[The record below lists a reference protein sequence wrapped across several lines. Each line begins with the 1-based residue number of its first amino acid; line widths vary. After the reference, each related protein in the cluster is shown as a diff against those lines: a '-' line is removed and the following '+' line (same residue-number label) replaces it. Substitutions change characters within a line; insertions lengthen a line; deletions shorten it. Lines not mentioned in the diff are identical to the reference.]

1 MKQSM
6 TCSKEHLLSRHNIL
20 CMFLYCRCNHTQ
32 PPPTGKENMSP
43 MKTRKL
49 YVAQLPSVY
58 CSVCTPST
66 LGGKVMKGN
75 IMISLLTTKAEE
87 AEERILGP
95 AQKTSGSTL
104 SMRDSSGI
112 CKSAVYLAN
121 ERERSGDAGR
131 GGSGGSGQR
140 RWRAHKEE
148 RTTPS
153 STASRKATPSP
164 QTLQRRGGGGGGGG
178 GGR

>member
-95 AQKTSGSTL
+95 DLFCRDLFCRDLFGPTFFFCPSLFCPDLVRPRVVEAPLRSLMTVYQPSEEEASLSESESESITGFPLALLLSCSSLFGS
-104 SMRDSSGI
+104 D
-112 CKSAVYLAN
+112 
-121 ERERSGDAGR
+121 
-131 GGSGGSGQR
+131 
-140 RWRAHKEE
+140 
-148 RTTPS
+148 
-153 STASRKATPSP
+153 
-164 QTLQRRGGGGGGGG
+164 
-178 GGR
+178 